1 MAKFPKKYETLG
13 EVEVVVL
20 DTVSGE
26 YEGKPTLATRFAV
39 LSASKVKAGAEDM
52 VSEIVGTVQDFTIF
66 ANDEGKLPEFAGDF
80 VKGARFALNYQY
92 NAENGRFR
100 YRKPWANPLVTDVS
114 VLTEDERKM
123 LGL

>member
-20 DTVSGE
+20 DTVAGE

-39 LSASKVKAGAEDM
+39 LSASKVKTGAEDM
-52 VSEIVGTVQDFTIF
+52 VAEIVGTIQDFTIF
-66 ANDEGKLPEFAGDF
+66 SNDEGKLPEVADDF
-80 VKGARFALNYQY
+80 VKGARLALNYQY

-100 YRKPWANPLVTDVS
+100 YRKPWVNPLVTDLS
-114 VLTEDERKM
+114 VLTDDERKL

>member
-20 DTVSGE
+20 DTVAGE

-39 LSASKVKAGAEDM
+39 LSASKVKTGAEDM
-52 VSEIVGTVQDFTIF
+52 VAEIVGTIQDFTIF
-66 ANDEGKLPEFAGDF
+66 SNDEGKLPEVADDF
-80 VKGARFALNYQY
+80 VKGARLALNYQY
-92 NAENGRFR
+92 NAEKGRFR
-100 YRKPWANPLVTDVS
+100 YRKPWVNPLVTDLS
-114 VLTEDERKM
+114 VLTDDERKL

>member
-13 EVEVVVL
+13 EVEIVVL
-20 DTVSGE
+20 DTVTGE
-26 YEGKPTLATRFAV
+26 YEGKPTLATRFGV

-66 ANDEGKLPEFAGDF
+66 SNDEGKLPEFATDF

-92 NAENGRFR
+92 NAENGKFR
-100 YRKPWANPLVTDVS
+100 YRKPWVNPLVTDVS
-114 VLTEDERKM
+114 VLIEDERKM
-123 LGL
+123 FGL